1 MKSKIPV
8 QLGQKYEIKITGMGQ
23 SGEGVGRFENF
34 TVFIPYALPGETV
47 EAKIT
52 LVKKNYATGEIVSI
66 LEKTSDRIKPICK
79 IYDDCGAC
87 QLQHYSYEA
96 QLNAKKQKVI
106 DMMEHIA
113 IKKDIIIHPTM
124 PSVHEWHYR
133 NKMQFPIG
141 RSKKEG
147 IIVGCYAH
155 SSHNIINTENCHIQK
170 HTNNVIANAVREMA
184 TKFKLSV
191 YDEKTHYGLL
201 RHVVGRTNRDETECM
216 VVLVTAQPKIPRVR
230 EIVNFLRSKI
240 PNLTSVV
247 QNINT
252 GRNNIIMGKECK
264 ILWGASHITDR
275 LGNLKFKISAL
286 SFFQVNT
293 EQAEKL
299 YECALKYANL
309 TGKETVI
316 DGYCGTGT
324 ISLFLAQKA
333 KKVYGMEIVPE
344 AICDAIANAR
354 DNNIRN
360 AEFLTGDAAKLMP
373 QLYRKGLR
381 PDVIVTDPPRAGC
394 APEVLK
400 TFAAMRPKRIVYVS
414 CNPASL
420 ARDIGILDELGYKAT
435 EIQPVDMFPQTGHVE
450 SVCLLVKK

>member
-79 IYDDCGAC
+79 VYDDCGAC

-275 LGNLKFKISAL
+275 LGSLKF
-286 SFFQVNT
+286 
-293 EQAEKL
+293 
-299 YECALKYANL
+299 
-309 TGKETVI
+309 
-316 DGYCGTGT
+316 
-324 ISLFLAQKA
+324 
-333 KKVYGMEIVPE
+333 
-344 AICDAIANAR
+344 
-354 DNNIRN
+354 
-360 AEFLTGDAAKLMP
+360 
-373 QLYRKGLR
+373 
-381 PDVIVTDPPRAGC
+381 
-394 APEVLK
+394 
-400 TFAAMRPKRIVYVS
+400 
-414 CNPASL
+414 
-420 ARDIGILDELGYKAT
+420 
-435 EIQPVDMFPQTGHVE
+435 
-450 SVCLLVKK
+450 

>member
-79 IYDDCGAC
+79 VYDDCGAC

-275 LGNLKFKISAL
+275 LGSLKFKISAL

-316 DGYCGTGT
+316 DGYCGT
-324 ISLFLAQKA
+324 
-333 KKVYGMEIVPE
+333 E
-344 AICDAIANAR
+344 
-354 DNNIRN
+354 
-360 AEFLTGDAAKLMP
+360 
-373 QLYRKGLR
+373 
-381 PDVIVTDPPRAGC
+381 
-394 APEVLK
+394 
-400 TFAAMRPKRIVYVS
+400 
-414 CNPASL
+414 NPS
-420 ARDIGILDELGYKAT
+420 
-435 EIQPVDMFPQTGHVE
+435 
-450 SVCLLVKK
+450 